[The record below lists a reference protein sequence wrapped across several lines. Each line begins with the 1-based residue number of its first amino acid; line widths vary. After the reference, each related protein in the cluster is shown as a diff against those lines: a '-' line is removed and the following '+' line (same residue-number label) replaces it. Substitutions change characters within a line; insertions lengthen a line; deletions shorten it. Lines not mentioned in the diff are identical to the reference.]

1 MTTTETITSI
11 LSQVLYPS
19 FPKPLTQFGFVQS
32 IDMTDAGAVIVL
44 DIHSNAEGGID
55 NSAVQPTVF

>member
-19 FPKPLTQFGFVQS
+19 FPKTLTQFGFVQS
-32 IDMTDAGAVIVL
+32 IDMTDAGAVIAL
-44 DIHSNAEGGID
+44 DIHSNAEGGY
-55 NSAVQPTVF
+55 